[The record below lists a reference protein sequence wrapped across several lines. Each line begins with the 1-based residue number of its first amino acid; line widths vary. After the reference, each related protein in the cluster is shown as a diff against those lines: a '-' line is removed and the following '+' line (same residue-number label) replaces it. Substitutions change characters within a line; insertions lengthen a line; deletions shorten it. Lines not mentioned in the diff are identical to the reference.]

1 MKIRHAE
8 PEDVGGLREVFYRA
22 WLVTYPNEE
31 VGITKEDIEAYF
43 KNSQDP
49 DELQKR
55 ADHIRNLPPNHV
67 YLVAEEA
74 AKIVGLLLLV
84 KREVYDQLQA
94 IYILPEHHGKGI
106 GTSLFNE
113 ALTHVTKDMI
123 VQVATY
129 NANAIRFYE
138 KLGFVDNGKRF
149 TEERH
154 RMPVSGVLIP
164 EMEMLRKLING

>member
-1 MKIRHAE
+1 MRIRNAQ
-8 PEDVGGLREVFYRA
+8 PEDVAALVEVFYPA
-22 WLVTYPNEE
+22 WLVTYPNEA
-31 VGITKEDIEAYF
+31 VGITKEDVEMFF
-43 KNSQDP
+43 KNSLEADA
-49 DELQKR
+49 LKKR
-55 ADHIRNLPPNHV
+55 SDHIQNLPANHV
-67 YLVAEEA
+67 YLVAEDVSR
-74 AKIVGLLLLV
+74 IVGLLVLV
-84 KREVYDQLQA
+84 KREQYDQLQA
-94 IYILPEHHGKGI
+94 IYVLPEYHGKGI

-113 ALTHVTKDMI
+113 VLTHVTKDMI